1 MFGGHVASALASL
14 RLSKWRTIFTML
26 GIIIGISSVVTIVS
40 LGEGLKHQIVGQ
52 INDLG
57 SDVVTVR
64 PGKLI
69 SRGPGGQANLNL
81 LALLSIS
88 TFTPDD
94 VKAIQNLPSVSTAVP
109 IDFVTN
115 TAASDDKELDNV
127 FVAGTSADMASL
139 MHVKVNYGGFF
150 DSGDDTQNVAIIGR
164 QVALKMFGEENPVG
178 STVNISGQDFI
189 VHGVLAPSASGV
201 LSIAQADFNYAVFI
215 PFQPALDLANGHAN
229 ILQILA
235 KSKNPKKVDKT
246 IGQINQTLRKS
257 HGQQDFSILKQY
269 ELVSV
274 AGGLVNSATGFI
286 TAIAAI
292 SLLVGGLGIMDIMLV
307 NVTERNREI
316 GVRKAVGATNRQIM
330 MQFFTEGLVL
340 TIGGGIIGI
349 LLSLAINALIRIY
362 SSWEPIISIWVIAIA
377 VGFSIIVG
385 IIFSTIPA
393 LKAARKDPI
402 DALRGD

>member
-94 VKAIQNLPSVSTAVP
+94 VKAIQNLSSVSTAVP

-246 IGQINQTLRKS
+246 IGQI
-257 HGQQDFSILKQY
+257 
-269 ELVSV
+269 
-274 AGGLVNSATGFI
+274 
-286 TAIAAI
+286 
-292 SLLVGGLGIMDIMLV
+292 
-307 NVTERNREI
+307 
-316 GVRKAVGATNRQIM
+316 M

-377 VGFSIIVG
+377 VGFSILVG

>member
-1 MFGGHVASALASL
+1 MFGGHVSAAIGSL
-14 RLSKWRTIFTML
+14 RLSKWRSIFTML
-26 GIIIGISSVVTIVS
+26 GIIIGICSVVTIVS

-64 PGKLI
+64 PGKLV
-69 SRGPGGQANLNL
+69 SHGPNGQTNLNL

-88 TFTPDD
+88 TFTPED
-94 VKAIQNLPSVSTAVP
+94 VKTVQNLPSVKTAVP

-115 TAASDDKELDNV
+115 TAVGNNNELDNV
-127 FVAGTSADMASL
+127 FVAGTTGDMANL
-139 MHVKVNYGGFF
+139 LHVKVNYGGFF
-150 DSGDDTQNVAIIGR
+150 DSSDDTQNVAVIGR
-164 QVALKMFGEENPVG
+164 EVALRMYGEENPVG
-178 STVNISGQDFI
+178 NTINISGQDFI
-189 VHGVLAPSASGV
+189 VHGVLAQSASGV

-235 KSKNPKKVDKT
+235 KSQKPKDVDQT
-246 IGQINQTLRKS
+246 IQQINSTLKQA
-257 HGQQDFSILKQY
+257 HGQQDFSVLKQY
-269 ELVSV
+269 ELVSI
-274 AGGLVNSATGFI
+274 AGDLVNSATGFI

-307 NVTERNREI
+307 NVSERNREI
-316 GVRKAVGATNRQIM
+316 GIRKAVGATNRQIL
-330 MQFFTEGLVL
+330 MQFLTEGLVL

-349 LLSLAINALIRIY
+349 LLSLLINALIRIY
-362 SSWEPIISIWVIAIA
+362 SFWEPVINIWVLAIA
-377 VGFSIIVG
+377 VSFSILVG
-385 IIFSTIPA
+385 LIFSTIPA
-393 LKAARKDPI
+393 LQAARKNPI